1 MPRQSRLD
9 APGTLHHHL
18 NPLRATVV
26 PDLPALDRCPWT
38 GHSALLGAV
47 PRPWQNAATIL
58 SHFGATRRR
67 ARRAYPYSGT
77 NRPTPRRGYS
87 ETLCRIL
94 PGCQFP

>member
-26 PDLPALDRCPWT
+26 PDLPALDRYPWT
-38 GHSALLGAV
+38 GHSALLGTV
-47 PRPWQNAATIL
+47 PRPWQDTATIL
-58 SHFGATRRR
+58 SQFGATRRR
-67 ARRAYPYSGT
+67 ARRAYPY
-77 NRPTPRRGYS
+77 
-87 ETLCRIL
+87 